1 MTAGVA
7 ARSNRFTPSR
17 RRRAPGRG
25 RATAWPPLGRRLASR
40 WTVATALALLA
51 VCLMFV
57 EVLLTVEVQRV
68 SLEAHE
74 LRKRLEVVSME
85 VGALESRWASV
96 SSHVELDLKAA
107 QLGLSVPE
115 PGQVVILPASFLEE
129 TAGNRPSAAEE
140 LRQEYLSAWMRLAAM
155 GAP

>member
-1 MTAGVA
+1 MTVGVT
-7 ARSNRFTPSR
+7 ARSRRFITSPR
-17 RRRAPGRG
+17 GRAPGRG
-25 RATAWPPLGRRLASR
+25 RVAAWPPLGRRLASR

-51 VCLMFV
+51 VCFMFV
-57 EVLLTVEVQRV
+57 EVLLTVEVQRM

-74 LRKRLEVVSME
+74 LRKRLEVVSVE

-96 SSHVELDLKAA
+96 SSHVELDSKAA
-107 QLGLSVPE
+107 QLGLSVPK

-129 TAGNRPSAAEE
+129 DARNLPSAAEE
-140 LRQEYLSAWMRLAAM
+140 LRQGYLSAWMRLVAM